1 MAMVQAALATALTVS
16 SKAEI
21 NTTSVVY
28 CPWPMPDAIRAAPN
42 SRDSTAHLDGNHT
55 CFGKVTEGL
64 DLVGKIVGGDGFR
77 VEVID

>member
-1 MAMVQAALATALTVS
+1 L
-16 SKAEI
+16 
-21 NTTSVVY
+21 
-28 CPWPMPDAIRAAPN
+28 